1 MNDKVLYIQ
10 SHQEQQN
17 SNAVHDPGLH
27 DQIMRTAATII
38 GHDEFYESATRSN
51 RVMVARTVLNLKY
64 GMAVY
69 ELLEP
74 GMLFNPGL
82 AKLSLQ
88 LIRAMD

>member
-1 MNDKVLYIQ
+1 MNNKGLYIQ

-38 GHDEFYESATRSN
+38 GHHGFYGSATRSN
-51 RVMVARTVLNLKY
+51 RVMVARTILDLKY
-64 GMAVY
+64 GVAVY

-74 GMLFNPGL
+74 GRLSRPGR
-82 AKLSLQ
+82 ARLSL
-88 LIRAMD
+88 